1 MSASHGYVATIIF
14 LTILLCLR
22 TLIFVPFSYY
32 SDFVIEARHGFNK
45 QTVTFFIKDK
55 IKKLLLTLFFGIFI
69 GVVTL
74 FIINKTGESFAD
86 YLTQFV
92 FIFIFY
98 IYGEF
103 IAPLFDT
110 FRELPQSELRTRIED
125 LASSLNFP
133 LHRLFVVEGNFLL
146 FYFLGSKRSSHSN
159 AYVTGFYKKKK
170 IVLYDTLIGT
180 DNSENIQLFI
190 TFKTCG
196 YFLYNSKFYNA
207 FGFGTVNVSEMPPL
221 IGLVLIAQ
229 YLISPLQ
236 ELLNILMVTATRY
249 NEFGADR
256 FSTMIGYGDYLQ
268 SALKKLYRNN
278 LSFIYDDWLYAKLKY
293 THPPLIERL
302 DAIINDS
309 KKIS

>member
-1 MSASHGYVATIIF
+1 MELLGIEERVRSYIQTVTLKATLESMFVEYKHGFSEILDSANFYKVYKTYTKIRAEHSNLVSDSVFEKSRLYKLDKSKFGFTIMSQQSFF
-14 LTILLCLR
+14 LTILPCLR

-32 SDFVIEARHGFNK
+32 SDFLIEARHGFNK

-55 IKKLLLTLFFGIFI
+55 IKKLLLILFFGIFI

-74 FIINKTGESFAD
+74 FIINKTGESFAN

-92 FIFIFY
+92 FIVNLFY

-133 LHRLFVVEGNFLL
+133 LHRLFVVE
-146 FYFLGSKRSSHSN
+146 
-159 AYVTGFYKKKK
+159 
-170 IVLYDTLIGT
+170 
-180 DNSENIQLFI
+180 
-190 TFKTCG
+190 
-196 YFLYNSKFYNA
+196 
-207 FGFGTVNVSEMPPL
+207 
-221 IGLVLIAQ
+221 
-229 YLISPLQ
+229 